1 MATKQITRDEISK
14 LAERLMARGSSS
26 LMRGQPE
33 QQIDLRIAAQVLSYM
48 VESGMPVT
56 SIEIDDLKNSLGD
69 DNKRPSAPARQKIAP
84 FKGA

>member
-56 SIEIDDLKNSLGD
+56 SIEIDDLKNSLRG
-69 DNKRPSAPARQKIAP
+69 
-84 FKGA
+84 